1 MTKQMSEHA
10 QVAKLLKQKAKQL
23 GLEARVSS
31 KIYSGGCNAT
41 IWINSG
47 SDKAVQELKDY
58 SEQFEYGK
66 FDGMTDCY
74 HITNNREDIPQVKYL
89 FVNDER
95 AFKILEALPGK
106 LWDYEFYVNK
116 VKCGSPANF
125 IYQIKQA
132 FPNDKW
138 QSALKTFVNE
148 DCKFPFGGNGYLFEI
163 KKPNKEAA

>member
-1 MTKQMSEHA
+1 MKKKMSEPA

-106 LWDYEFYVNK
+106 LWDYVFYANTI
-116 VKCGSPANF
+116 KCGSPANF
-125 IYQIKQA
+125 IYQIKEA

-138 QSALKTFVNE
+138 QFVLKTLIKE
-148 DCKFPFGGNGYLFEI
+148 DCKLSFSEDGYLFQI
-163 KKPNKEAA
+163 KKPTKEAA